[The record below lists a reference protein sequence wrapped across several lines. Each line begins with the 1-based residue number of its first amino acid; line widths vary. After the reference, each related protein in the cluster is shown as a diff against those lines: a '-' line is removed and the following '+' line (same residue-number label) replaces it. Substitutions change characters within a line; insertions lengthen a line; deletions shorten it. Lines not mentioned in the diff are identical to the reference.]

1 MHKCSNFGVIF
12 KSHNMNRLMIVVL
25 LTSFMMS
32 CSTVYKSGQTPDD
45 VYFSP
50 AINKSSYVVL
60 EENDEYRSENVP
72 MSDRYLRMKS
82 LGRTRWSAFDEDY
95 AYWNDP
101 HWNNRTYF
109 NNYSNNNL
117 FVYGNRLYGSSY
129 YLNPFNTMYYGQ
141 PYIIYNNNVN
151 SASYKVKS
159 SGPRV
164 VNLNNYTPVRVSNY
178 DPKTMKVSSGSTSN
192 YNNNS
197 SSGIPRGGY
206 NPAYNGES
214 NGSPSRTFSNNPSS
228 NSSNKSSPSSSG
240 SSSTPSSSG
249 SAPVRSFPKGGGN

>member
-1 MHKCSNFGVIF
+1 
-12 KSHNMNRLMIVVL
+12 MNRVILVVL
-25 LTSFMMS
+25 LASFMMS

-60 EENDEYRSENVP
+60 EENNEYRSENVP

-117 FVYGNRLYGSSY
+117 IVYGNRMYGSSY

-141 PYIIYNNNVN
+141 PYIIYNTNVK
-151 SASYKVKS
+151 SVSYKEKS

-178 DPKTMKVSSGSTSN
+178 DPKTMKVSSGSSSN
-192 YNNNS
+192 YGNNS
-197 SSGIPRGGY
+197 SSGTPRGGY
-206 NPAYNGES
+206 NPISNGES
-214 NGSPSRTFSNNPSS
+214 NGSPSRTFSNNSS
-228 NSSNKSSPSSSG
+228 SGSSPKSSSSG
-240 SSSTPSSSG
+240 SSSSPSSPSSSG
-249 SAPVRSFPKGGGN
+249 SAPVRTFPKGGGN

>member
-1 MHKCSNFGVIF
+1 MRKCSNFGVIF

-109 NNYSNNNL
+109 NSYSNSN
-117 FVYGNRLYGSSY
+117 FYAYGNRMYGTSY
-129 YLNPFNTMYYGQ
+129 FSNPFNTMYYGQ
-141 PYIIYNNNVN
+141 PYILYNPSSV
-151 SASYKVKS
+151 SYKVKS
-159 SGPRV
+159 TGPRV

-178 DPKTMKVSSGSTSN
+178 DPKTMKVSSGSSSN

-197 SSGIPRGGY
+197 SLGIPRGGY
-206 NPAYNGES
+206 NPSNNGES
-214 NGSPSRTFSNNPSS
+214 NGSPSRTFSNNPS
-228 NSSNKSSPSSSG
+228 NSSSPKSSSSS
-240 SSSTPSSSG
+240 SSSPSSTPSSSG
-249 SAPVRSFPKGGGN
+249 SAPVRTFPRGGGN

>member
-1 MHKCSNFGVIF
+1 
-12 KSHNMNRLMIVVL
+12 MNRLMIVVL
-25 LTSFMMS
+25 LASFMMG

-50 AINKSSYVVL
+50 AMNKSSYVVV

-109 NNYSNNNL
+109 NSYSNSN
-117 FVYGNRLYGSSY
+117 FYAYGNRMYGSSY
-129 YLNPFNTMYYGQ
+129 FSNPFNTMYYGQ
-141 PYIIYNNNVN
+141 PYILYNPSSV
-151 SASYKVKS
+151 SYKVKS
-159 SGPRV
+159 TGPRV
-164 VNLNNYTPVRVSNY
+164 VNLNNYTPVRVSTY
-178 DPKTMKVSSGSTSN
+178 DPKTMKVSSGSSSN
-192 YNNNS
+192 YRNNS
-197 SSGIPRGGY
+197 SSGTPRGGY
-206 NPAYNGES
+206 NPVLNGES

-228 NSSNKSSPSSSG
+228 NSSPKSSSSSSSS

-249 SAPVRSFPKGGGN
+249 SAPVRTFPRGGGN